1 MIVLD
6 MNVMSELLK
15 PQPDQRCV
23 HWLDTVAQE
32 KWTTS
37 IAAGELLAGVA
48 LRPPGRRTRQLAAVV
63 AATLDELLLRGAV
76 LDYNFAA
83 AAEFGQVKA
92 ARRAAGRPIQD
103 ADAMIAAICR
113 AHNAPLA
120 TRNTKDFEGTGVK
133 LHNPWA

>member
-6 MNVMSELLK
+6 TNVMSELLK

-37 IAAGELLAGVA
+37 IAAGELMAGVA
-48 LRPPGRRTRQLAAVV
+48 LPPPGHRTGQLAAVV

-76 LDYNFAA
+76 LDYDFAA

-92 ARRAAGRPIQD
+92 AGRPIQD
-103 ADAMIAAICR
+103 TDAMIAAICR

-120 TRNTKDFEGTGVK
+120 TRNTKVFEGTGVE

>member
-6 MNVMSELLK
+6 TNVMSELLK

-37 IAAGELLAGVA
+37 IAAGELMAGVA
-48 LRPPGRRTRQLAAVV
+48 LRPPGHRTGQLAAVV

-76 LDYNFAA
+76 LDYDFAA

-92 ARRAAGRPIQD
+92 AGRPIQD
-103 ADAMIAAICR
+103 TDAMIAAICR

-120 TRNTKDFEGTGVK
+120 TRNTKVFEGTGVE